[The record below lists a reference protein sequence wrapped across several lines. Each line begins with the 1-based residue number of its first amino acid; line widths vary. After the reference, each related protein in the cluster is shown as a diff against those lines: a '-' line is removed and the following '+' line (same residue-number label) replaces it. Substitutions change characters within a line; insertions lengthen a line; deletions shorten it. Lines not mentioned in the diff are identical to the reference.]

1 MENIHILELDSME
14 DVEKTYEDKGSRGH
28 PGKKVHKLAAEKL
41 EKLIEK
47 LSK

>member
-1 MENIHILELDSME
+1 MEK
-14 DVEKTYEDKGSRGH
+14 VEKNVEDKGSRGH

-41 EKLIEK
+41 IEK